1 MWDQG
6 FLLST
11 SADSRLNLWKLDKA
25 GAGGDAY
32 VTFADGVVLDV
43 YDVQDI
49 ATFQRCVLS
58 CTAVASH
65 YRGQGGAMPC
75 SVVFCRRSALSR
87 ACNLC
92 VGLEPEPASIES
104 TPLRVARHHRMR

>member
-1 MWDQG
+1 MLYGSLQALWRHETVSSHASSVTALTLMWDQG

-49 ATFQRCVLS
+49 ATFQRCLFFLL
-58 CTAVASH
+58 H
-65 YRGQGGAMPC
+65 R
-75 SVVFCRRSALSR
+75 
-87 ACNLC
+87 LC
-92 VGLEPEPASIES
+92 
-104 TPLRVARHHRMR
+104 